1 MEMNTGLTGVDFRA
15 EVSYTGQVMYA
26 TAGRLITTCELNL
39 SYFPYDK
46 QTCDVVFSNWTYTT
60 KHITLQPQ
68 TNQVDMSNYKV
79 NGLLKLYKSEVF
91 KKVSL
96 IDNNLYESIIYHFH
110 LERKSLYFLFNFLVP
125 CVVLSMVALLMFY
138 VPPESGEKISLGV
151 TVLLSFS
158 VFQFVILERMPET
171 SDYVPIASKSIN
183 ASYM

>member
-1 MEMNTGLTGVDFRA
+1 MNTGLNGDDFRVD
-15 EVSYTGQVMYA
+15 VSHTGQVLYS
-26 TAGRLITTCELNL
+26 TGGRLITTCLLNL
-39 SYFPYDK
+39 NKFPYDK
-46 QTCDVVFSNWTYTT
+46 QTCEVEFSNWAYTT
-60 KHITLQPQ
+60 KHITLQPES
-68 TNQVDMSNYKV
+68 NEVDMSNYQV
-79 NGLLKLYKSEVF
+79 NGLWNVYKSAVF

-96 IDNNLYESIIYHFH
+96 FDNNLYESIVYRFH
-110 LERKSLYFLFNFLVP
+110 LERKSKYFLFNFLAP

-183 ASYM
+183 ASYL